1 MLESVLRGFRIVWRH
16 RVLRLVLLFTGPLN
30 GAWYVSLLL
39 GVPLLIARLGVTG
52 PGGTGLGAF
61 GIVISAYGFG
71 NLVATL
77 VLGSR
82 GMPAKPAR
90 RIFAGGLVLGAG
102 ALLFAFV
109 PLLPPNLRLA
119 GLAAAAAIEAVGGPM
134 QDIAVAVLRQTE
146 LPQHEIPA
154 AMRAFLVAGNAGML
168 LAMLAAPALFALIGL
183 PASLA
188 LCAAIIAA
196 TGATGLALSGW
207 TGR

>member
-1 MLESVLRGFRIVWRH
+1 M
-16 RVLRLVLLFTGPLN
+16 LRLVLLFTGPLN

-61 GIVISAYGFG
+61 GLVISAYGCRQS
-71 NLVATL
+71 A
-77 VLGSR
+77 SR
-82 GMPAKPAR
+82 RSCSAAAACRAKPAR
-90 RIFAGGLVLGAG
+90 RIFAGGLVLGGG

-109 PLLPPNLRLA
+109 PLLPPH
-119 GLAAAAAIEAVGGPM
+119 AAPAPASRSAAAIEAVGGPM

-146 LPQHEIPA
+146 LPPA
-154 AMRAFLVAGNAGML
+154 RDTRRDARLPRAGNAGML
-168 LAMLAAPALFALIGL
+168 LAMLVAPAIFALIGL

-188 LCAAIIAA
+188 LCAAVIAA
-196 TGATGLALSGW
+196 TGAIGLALSGW